1 MRGLFDVE
9 KVAQFYGATEIIT
22 LRSGNFL
29 FREGDE
35 IADASSM

>member
-1 MRGLFDVE
+1 LIVQGFDVE
-9 KVAQFYGATEIIT
+9 KVAQLCGATEIVT

-35 IADASSM
+35 GSLPR